1 MQEEIHLGRTDRK
14 YVILCDNATIHKAK
28 QVRNYSESSKILMVT
43 IPPYSPTLNAAEKI
57 ILAIKEK
64 IKRYEDEEGKSGVQ
78 NIFVL

>member
-1 MQEEIHLGRTDRK
+1 MQEEIHLSRTNRK

-28 QVRNYSESSKILMVT
+28 QVRNYLESSKILMVT

-64 IKRYEDEEGKSGVQ
+64 IKRYEDEGR
-78 NIFVL
+78 